1 MQVCGNIDSD
11 SGVYR
16 TITPAEDSDT
26 FDQRFALFEQS
37 HDSWLLSFTSA
48 LQREARQA
56 IDERNSGGN
65 HDKFDKLCAIYS
77 ATLKELQDGLMA
89 QLGLKPNYAQNL
101 QKMDSS
107 PAEYNGVLLF
117 TKAPPLVPASN
128 DTFPRSHMRTSTPSS
143 ASQEASL
150 VP

>member
-48 LQREARQA
+48 LQTEARQA
-56 IDERNSGGN
+56 IDERNNGGN

-77 ATLKELQDGLMA
+77 ATLKEVQDGLMGPAWSEA
-89 QLGLKPNYAQNL
+89 QLRSKFAKDGLLTCRVQRRFAIYQGTTPRTC
-101 QKMDSS
+101 QKCFLTNT
-107 PAEYNGVLLF
+107 PCPECHLWPFHV
-117 TKAPPLVPASN
+117 KAKKL
-128 DTFPRSHMRTSTPSS
+128 
-143 ASQEASL
+143 
-150 VP
+150 